1 MRTTDR
7 AREFFAL
14 YTRDFTTAD
23 FQRLFTH
30 DTRDAY
36 RFFARHIDEDT
47 LGDTDRAHTNEQ
59 VAYVAFASPVV
70 YPMTMGGKGG
80 FDPDRVCADC
90 PAGCPIGEAT
100 HINVDFFLGVD
111 CSLDRP

>member
-47 LGDTDRAHTNEQ
+47 LGALPPIKRF
-59 VAYVAFASPVV
+59 VVRVRLFFMAFALKLSPARRVLFAIALV
-70 YPMTMGGKGG
+70 TALIGLVRTDGTLWLLGG
-80 FDPDRVCADC
+80 FVLV
-90 PAGCPIGEAT
+90 
-100 HINVDFFLGVD
+100 NLLVL
-111 CSLDRP
+111 L